1 MSLDQ
6 EYRDAKGKL
15 VDFETRIKN
24 LESDNRQSN
33 QALGFI
39 LQLQREQVI
48 QSDRV
53 YGWLAALFD
62 ALRRFLPRTKPQR
75 IPFMIKAHSL
85 LCPSLN
91 AVLFRHRRVN
101 CEIEAVDDGYA
112 VLSRL

>member
-15 VDFETRIKN
+15 VDFETRIKK

-39 LQLQREQVI
+39 LQLQRKQVI

-62 ALRRFLPRTKPQR
+62 ALSADCSLGQKLQAHPFYDQGSQLAVRT
-75 IPFMIKAHSL
+75 A
-85 LCPSLN
+85 
-91 AVLFRHRRVN
+91 
-101 CEIEAVDDGYA
+101 DA
-112 VLSRL
+112 VLSDIDGLIVKLKR